1 MLDVLVNIVAA
12 SLLSGVGSIAVA
24 SLLLALPEGVRRT
37 VIPWSLPYA
46 AGTLLGAAFLGLI
59 PSALEALPAAS
70 VTGTTLGGMVLFFAL
85 EKVVLWRHAGHQA
98 PTGQKAA
105 GTLVLIGDGLH
116 NFVDGAVIAGAF
128 LSGTALG
135 VATTVAVIAHEIPH
149 ELGDFAVLLDSGY
162 SRSRALAFNTLSA
175 LVSLGGA
182 LVAYLALE
190 AVTGGVPYILALS
203 AASFLYIASADLVP
217 TLHRQPG
224 LAAALGQLALLL
236 AGIATVA
243 SVDLGSR

>member
-1 MLDVLVNIVAA
+1 MLLKIVAA
-12 SLLSGVGSIAVA
+12 SLLSSVGSIAVA

-37 VIPWSLPYA
+37 VIPWSLSYA
-46 AGTLLGAAFLGLI
+46 TGTLLGAAFLGLLPGAI
-59 PSALEALPAAS
+59 EALPALP
-70 VTGTTLGGMVLFFAL
+70 VMGTALGGVMLFFAL
-85 EKVVLWRHAGHQA
+85 EKVVLWRHAGHDTPA
-98 PTGQKAA
+98 GQKAA
-105 GTLVLIGDGLH
+105 GALVLIGDGLH

-135 VATTVAVIAHEIPH
+135 AATTVAVIAHEVPH

-162 SRSRALAFNTLSA
+162 SRSRALVFNTLSG

-190 AVTGGVPYILALS
+190 AVSGGIPYILALS
-203 AASFLYIASADLVP
+203 AASFLYIAAADLIP

-224 LAAALGQLALLL
+224 LAAALGQLMLLL

-243 SVDLGSR
+243 SVELGSH